1 MTAIITPAL
10 RHGLLAL
17 SRSERF
23 KALAV
28 RLPMTAA
35 VVSRF
40 VPGET
45 VADCLAAVRGL
56 ADDGLRATIDFLGED
71 TTNAA
76 QAAAVRDGY
85 LEVLAALAEAGLTDR
100 AELSIKLTAL
110 GLGLPDGRELALA
123 HAREICA
130 AAAAAGT
137 TVTVDAEDHTTTDTT
152 LGILAELRQ
161 DYPDTGAVLQSY
173 LHRTIEDC
181 TVLAGAG
188 SRVRLC
194 KGAYAEPA
202 EVAHQTREEVS
213 AAYVACARILL
224 AGDGYP
230 MLATH
235 DPEMIAAVGELAR
248 QYGREPGSYEYQMLY
263 GIRADEQRRL
273 AAAGESVRVYVPFG
287 TDWWGY
293 FIRRLAERPANLLF
307 FLRSLVS
314 R

>member
-1 MTAIITPAL
+1 MKVVQDTL
-10 RHGLLAL
+10 RSILLAL
-17 SRSERF
+17 SRSDRF

-28 RLPMTAA
+28 RLPMTAS

-45 VADCLAAVRGL
+45 VADCLAAVRIL
-56 ADDGLRATIDFLGED
+56 AADGLLATVDFLGED
-71 TTNAA
+71 TTNPA

-85 LEVLAALAEAGLTDR
+85 LDVLAALAAAGLTR
-100 AELSIKLTAL
+100 SAELSIKLTAL
-110 GLGLPDGRELALA
+110 GLGLPGGRDLALA

-130 AAAAAGT
+130 AAAEAGT

-152 LGILAELRQ
+152 LGILAELRR
-161 DYPDTGAVLQSY
+161 DFPDTGAVLQAY

-181 TVLAGAG
+181 AVLAGPG

-194 KGAYAEPA
+194 KGAYAEPG
-202 EVAHQTREEVS
+202 EVAHQSRDAVS
-213 AAYVACARILL
+213 AAYVACARTLL
-224 AGDGYP
+224 AGEGYP

-248 QYGREPGSYEYQMLY
+248 QLDRRPDSFEYQMLY
-263 GIRADEQRRL
+263 GIRSDEQRRL
-273 AAAGESVRVYVPFG
+273 AATGATVRVYVPFG

-293 FIRRLAERPANLLF
+293 FIRRLAERPANLAFFVRALF
-307 FLRSLVS
+307 S